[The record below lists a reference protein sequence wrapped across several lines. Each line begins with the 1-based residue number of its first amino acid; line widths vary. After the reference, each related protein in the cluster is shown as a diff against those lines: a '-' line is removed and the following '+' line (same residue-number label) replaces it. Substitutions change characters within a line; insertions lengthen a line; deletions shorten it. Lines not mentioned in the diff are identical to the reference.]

1 MALIDANWEDYAK
14 NTFSPIIRAHYYFT
28 VWRNYRMLLF
38 GLDLPSGSILEIGS
52 STGQISLRLSQKY
65 SLIPTLVDNS
75 RIALTLAKFNY
86 QNTGIEP
93 NLVFGDVLSL
103 TLKEKFDV
111 VHSHGLLEHF
121 EGKNQII
128 AFRNHVKY
136 LKTNGFLICWVPTPD
151 WLYRINRWY
160 LENTNQWIFGFE
172 RPIPLEEFQALFR
185 RFNLRILRTRHMPGW
200 IGILA
205 MKSW

>member
-1 MALIDANWEDYAK
+1 MALIDANWEEYAK

-28 VWRNYRMLLF
+28 VWRNYRLLLL

-65 SLIPTLVDNS
+65 SLKPTLVDNS
-75 RIALTLAKFNY
+75 KAALVLAKFNY
-86 QNTGIEP
+86 RGTGINP
-93 NLVFGDVLSL
+93 NLVLGDVLSL
-103 TLKEKFDV
+103 SLKEKFDI

-121 EGKNQII
+121 EGQNQFN
-128 AFRNHVKY
+128 AFQNHVKH
-136 LKTNGFLICWVPTPD
+136 LKTNGTLICWVPTPD

-160 LENTNQWIFGFE
+160 LENSKQWIFGFE
-172 RPIPLEEFQALFR
+172 RPVPLKEFQELFLK
-185 RFNLRILRTRHMPGW
+185 FKLRILRIRHMPGW

-205 MKSW
+205 VKSH